1 MRTAEHP
8 WRPPYKGG
16 AVGHLTSV
24 SQRISYLLIKKCK
37 LINNYLINLEYQIE
51 CSLEGQLHKRG
62 SRGASY
68 VQKISKSKEIT
79 YVYLVYVR
87 KTKGSY
93 NILAT
98 PEYQPSF

>member
-1 MRTAEHP
+1 MNAALKANFI
-8 WRPPYKGG
+8 KG
-16 AVGHLTSV
+16 
-24 SQRISYLLIKKCK
+24 
-37 LINNYLINLEYQIE
+37 
-51 CSLEGQLHKRG
+51 G

-68 VQKISKSKEIT
+68 LQKISKSKEIT

-98 PEYQPSF
+98 PEYQPSFWKKNKGLHFGIATFAYLITFN